1 MITELL
7 NELVNEMSPFYLYI
21 SILLTIFSSYHFLS
35 IGVQSVTRDHDI
47 LTRKYHDIRI
57 RLLPM
62 QELYGE
68 IAEVLD
74 WITRK
79 TERIASPDDDTD
91 NQPFSFLKLFLQLR
105 GGQQWKIIL
114 YSLFLKNT
122 ALLV

>member
-1 MITELL
+1 MIELI
-7 NELVNEMSPFYLYI
+7 NELVNDMSPFYSYI
-21 SILLTIFSSYHFLS
+21 SILLTIVCSYQFIS
-35 IGVQSVTRDHDI
+35 IGVQGITRNNDI
-47 LTRKYHDIRI
+47 LTREYHDIRV

-74 WITRK
+74 WLTRK
-79 TERIASPDDDTD
+79 TKRIAAPDDDTD
-91 NQPFSFLKLFLQLR
+91 NHSFSFIKLSLLIR

-122 ALLV
+122 ALSV